1 MTNPGPGRPIPEPE
15 LDELYRELILDH
27 YRQPHNK
34 GRLPEGSTHAEG
46 YNPLCGD
53 EIELDVEIEGD
64 LIEDIAFLGRGCSIS
79 QASAS
84 MMTDAVK
91 GRSVEQSSRIAES
104 FREMMTDA
112 DVEPDPE
119 LGDLEAFQGVAKFPV
134 RVKCATLAWRV
145 LEDALKGG
153 PERIEVK
160 GDER

>member
-1 MTNPGPGRPIPEPE
+1 MTSVGPGRPFPEPE
-15 LDELYRELILDH
+15 LDDLYRELILDH
-27 YRQPHNK
+27 YRHPHNK
-34 GRLPEGSTHAEG
+34 GKLAKATHAEG

-53 EIELDVEIEGD
+53 EIELDVAILGD
-64 LIEDIAFLGRGCSIS
+64 TIEDVAFAGRGCSIS

-91 GRSVEQSSRIAES
+91 GGSVDDAARLVES
-104 FREMMTDA
+104 FRRMMTDA
-112 DVEPDPE
+112 ESEPDEE

-145 LEDALKGG
+145 LEDALSGG
-153 PERIEVK
+153 PAALEVK

>member
-1 MTNPGPGRPIPEPE
+1 MTSAIPEPQ

-27 YRQPHNK
+27 YRHPHNRGK
-34 GRLPEGSTHAEG
+34 LEGATHAEG

-53 EIELDVEIEGD
+53 EIELDVALDGD
-64 LIEDIAFLGRGCSIS
+64 VIGAVAFMGRGCSIS

-91 GRSVEQSSRIAES
+91 GRSVEDAARISAE
-104 FREMMTDA
+104 FRSMMTEDS
-112 DVEPDPE
+112 EPAGE

-145 LEDALKGG
+145 LEDAINGNG
-153 PERIEVK
+153 AVEIK

>member
-1 MTNPGPGRPIPEPE
+1 MTNLSTPFPEPE

-27 YRQPHNK
+27 YRHPHNK
-34 GRLPEGSTHAEG
+34 GKLDGATHAEG

-53 EIELDVEIEGD
+53 EIELDVELDGET
-64 LIEDIAFLGRGCSIS
+64 IEDIAFAGRGCSIS

-91 GRSVEQSSRIAES
+91 GASVEDASRLAEA
-104 FREMMTDA
+104 FRTMMTDA
-112 DVEPDPE
+112 DSEPDE
-119 LGDLEAFQGVAKFPV
+119 ALGDLEAFQGVAKFPV

-145 LEDALKGG
+145 LEDAIKGG
-153 PERIEVK
+153 SESLEVK

>member
-1 MTNPGPGRPIPEPE
+1 MNNPASAPEPE

-27 YRQPHNK
+27 YRHPHNK
-34 GRLPEGSTHAEG
+34 GKLEGAAHAEG

-53 EIELDVEIEGD
+53 EIELDVAVGD
-64 LIEDIAFLGRGCSIS
+64 GVIEDIAFSGRGCSIS
-79 QASAS
+79 QASGS

-91 GRSVEQSSRIAES
+91 GQRTEDAARIAAE
-104 FREMMTDA
+104 FRSMMTEDA
-112 DVEPDPE
+112 EPDPE

-153 PERIEVK
+153 VERIELK